1 MILSNEIPKVIMFSN
16 SEMSKSFN
24 STGLKL
30 RDVYFRDLY
39 SELGTN
45 GEISYRVILR
55 TATEY
60 TYKMF
65 DSWIKNNGEI
75 DGFQKGY
82 ISYEVSC
89 TIAKIFP
96 ELEEIEIF
104 IKLIE
109 YCKID
114 LSNKNLDTLTILS
127 HLSII

>member
-1 MILSNEIPKVIMFSN
+1 MILINEIPKVIMFSN
-16 SEMSKSFN
+16 SEVSQSFN
-24 STGLKL
+24 PTGLKL

-45 GEISYRVILR
+45 GEISYRVILGA
-55 TATEY
+55 ATEY

-65 DSWIKNNGEI
+65 DSWIKNAGEI

-82 ISYEVSC
+82 IAYEVSC
-89 TIAKIFP
+89 AIAKIFP
-96 ELEEIEIF
+96 ELKDLEVF

-114 LSNKNLDTLTILS
+114 LSNKSLDTLTILS